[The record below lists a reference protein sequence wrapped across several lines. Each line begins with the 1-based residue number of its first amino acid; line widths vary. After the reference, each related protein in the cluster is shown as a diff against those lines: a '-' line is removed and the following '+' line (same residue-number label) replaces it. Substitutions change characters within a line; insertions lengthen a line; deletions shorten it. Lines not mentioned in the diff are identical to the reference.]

1 MSWNRQK
8 AILTGNAKTRDG
20 RVVVGLKEAV
30 LDGKKV
36 LIGHVSVEKPP
47 FKKNKLI
54 KIESSYWES
63 GGLGIHGDDDLVD
76 A

>member
-8 AILTGNAKTRDG
+8 ALESGQAKTRDG
-20 RVVVGLKEAV
+20 RVVFGLKEAV
-30 LDGKKV
+30 LDAKEV
-36 LIGHVSVEKPP
+36 LIGCVSVEKPP

-54 KIESSYWES
+54 KVESSYWES
-63 GGLGIHGDDDLVD
+63 GGLGLNGDDDLVD

>member
-8 AILTGNAKTRDG
+8 ALLTREAKTRDG
-20 RVVVGLKEAV
+20 RAVVGLREAV
-30 LDGKKV
+30 LDGREV
-36 LIGHVSVEKPP
+36 LIGCVSIEKPP

-63 GGLGIHGDDDLVD
+63 GGLGLNGDDDLVD